1 MNAWYCTIEKDANGN
16 SIVVEGNPGTNYPR
30 IASNIG
36 NGGVYRSSHYYRNA
50 AFLRLKNLEIGYS
63 IPGRVFGHQVGIK
76 NIRVYGAGYNLL
88 TFSELK
94 TIDPE
99 TSDEGYQTYPQVK
112 IYNFGV
118 KVTF

>member
-1 MNAWYCTIEKDANGN
+1 MRPLG
-16 SIVVEGNPGTNYPR
+16 
-30 IASNIG
+30 
-36 NGGVYRSSHYYRNA
+36 A
-50 AFLRLKNLEIGYS
+50 AKVFFHIYS
-63 IPGRVFGHQVGIK
+63 IPGRVFGHRVGVK
-76 NIRVYGAGYNLL
+76 NIRFYLAGYNLL
-88 TFSELK
+88 TFSGLK